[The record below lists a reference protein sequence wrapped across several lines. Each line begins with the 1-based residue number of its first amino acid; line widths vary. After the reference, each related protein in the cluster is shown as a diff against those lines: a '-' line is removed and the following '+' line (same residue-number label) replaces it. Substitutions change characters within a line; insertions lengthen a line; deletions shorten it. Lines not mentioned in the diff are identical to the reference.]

1 MGDLRSDLERISH
14 GVEPGADAFERLE
27 RRRRIKDRNHRLTAG
42 GLALVVAI
50 GGSIAAY
57 SALRDD
63 GPAGVAVGTS
73 GRSPD
78 ELATTVASVRCD
90 GTSTVVETAVVAIDP
105 QTGDILA
112 ISSAVRP
119 QADGVHV
126 LVRNTS
132 GMDLSFQWDLGG
144 DNAPIGA
151 HELVLELPPGTEK
164 VRCQDPAEDAGLP
177 GGYAD
182 LRIVDPDGVYV
193 PMELACGEVTSWY
206 ADFAP
211 GATGDP
217 DPVQSAKD
225 HVKGLEPTDVVEAA
239 GYPGSEV
246 RHVRVVRDG
255 EVVALFDYS
264 PDGQGGWLGSSGST
278 CIPGLG

>member
-1 MGDLRSDLERISH
+1 MGDLRSDLERIGH
-14 GVEPGADAFERLE
+14 GVEPRADAFERLE
-27 RRRRIKDRNHRLTAG
+27 RRRRTRDRNRRLTAG
-42 GLALVVAI
+42 GLALVIAI
-50 GGSIAAY
+50 GGSVVAY

-63 GPAGVAVGTS
+63 GPAGIVAGTS
-73 GRSPD
+73 GPSRD
-78 ELATTVASVRCD
+78 ELAPMVASIRCD
-90 GTSTVVETAVVAIDP
+90 GRSTVVETQVVEIDP

-112 ISSAVRP
+112 TSSAVRP
-119 QADGVHV
+119 QPDGVHV
-126 LVRNTS
+126 LVTNTS

-151 HELVLELPPGTEK
+151 HELVLELPPGTAK
-164 VRCQDPAEDAGLP
+164 IRCQDPSEDAGVP

-193 PMELACGEVTSWY
+193 PMELACGEVTSWS

-217 DPVQSAKD
+217 DPVQSARD
-225 HVKGLEPTDVVEAA
+225 HVKGLEPGDVVEAA
-239 GYPGSEV
+239 GYPDSEI

-255 EVVALFDYS
+255 EVVAVLEYFS
-264 PDGQGGWLGSSGST
+264 DGQGGWLESGGST
-278 CIPGLG
+278 CIDGLG